1 MVEESRDITAISGL
15 MTRLSTYRYL
25 KESDTLPV
33 QLRGDYE
40 DVTDYFALFKIAEI
54 TYENK
59 APRKEALENVIST
72 LNISGI
78 NFIYLILGDER
89 GISFYYGISRDDS
102 SQAEYSMEIADIG
115 NEILKPSLQGNFRG
129 SDIIEAS
136 ADEKSEVLKKLDS
149 MRYVDVIEGSP
160 AINKDDESFQSA
172 DRISDIML
180 GDKFALMVLANPMTD
195 GEINEIRSHV
205 YDFYDLV
212 APMSKQSAQASSGT
226 NRSNSIGS
234 SESKS
239 TGGNKGVSHTS
250 QRSETSGRSESSG
263 TSQSRSTS
271 QSNSTQESSNQSRS
285 TSTSKSGSESTSENK
300 NSGTNKSSTTGTSDS
315 ENEGVSWNNSKSSS
329 SNDSRGSNTSIS
341 FTQEFISKNNQE
353 WIKYIDDII
362 LPRIDYGFGKGLFTT
377 SVILFT
383 EFPSSML
390 KLSNSYRAIYGGES
404 GNMVPLRRGNLSEE
418 EKKFVRRFQIPRVTF
433 NNELSEYEI
442 FARAICAQ
450 DIVRKGE
457 EVFLGTWMSTKEL
470 SMIAGLPQKEIVGL
484 SLREEVEFGL
494 NSSLQEEETDSNKQ
508 ILNIGSLVQS
518 GVVYDGSKGNPN
530 IPVDIDLDYLD
541 KHVFVTGVTG
551 SGKTTTCQ
559 KLLIGSDENF
569 LVIEPAKTEYRILKE
584 IYPDLL
590 VFTLGNDQGM
600 PFRLNPLEFF
610 EGESITSRVD
620 MLMASM
626 SASFEMEAAI
636 PQLLEAALYKVYND
650 HGWDIITNEN
660 IYYTDPYA
668 DGVEAFPT
676 LSDLLRSI
684 DEVVE
689 KQGFDDRLKNDYLG
703 SIRARLQGLLVGA
716 KGLMLDTPRS
726 IDFRLL
732 LEKRVVLELESIKS
746 SSEKSLFMGFVL
758 SSLSEAIKYKFLQDG
773 EPLHHIIL
781 VEEAHRLLSKYM
793 PGDSLNKK
801 QGVELFTD
809 MLAEIRKYGESLIIA
824 DQIPDKLTPE
834 VLKNTNTKIVHK
846 IFAYDD
852 KEAIGNTMALT
863 KEQKDFLSYLQ
874 AGRAII
880 VHPGLQKAV
889 QVQVKRNSENDTER
903 IPPKDSELRSTILQF
918 YCEHYKKGTI
928 PFTSGLEI
936 APSVETMDLIL
947 KYLNPK
953 GRFCEIFGKYVDRWN
968 KFYKLSSEGEKRYI
982 LQIISQL
989 KEADNCLRVAAALL
1003 QSMFYDDTEDAK
1015 SIKESVLTLLN
1026 LLHDEQRVDPA
1037 TYNNIKSA
1045 TRKRGGC

>member
-1 MVEESRDITAISGL
+1 MVEESRDITTISGL

-102 SQAEYSMEIADIG
+102 SQDEYSMEIADIG

-180 GDKFALMVLANPMTD
+180 GDKFALMVLANPLTD
-195 GEINEIRSHV
+195 AEITEIRSHV

-212 APMSKQSAQASSGT
+212 ASMAKQSAQASSGT
-226 NRSNSIGS
+226 NRTKSTGS
-234 SESKS
+234 SESNS
-239 TGGNKGVSHTS
+239 TGGSKGTSHT
-250 QRSETSGRSESSG
+250 RSTSKPGSESS
-263 TSQSRSTS
+263 
-271 QSNSTQESSNQSRS
+271 
-285 TSTSKSGSESTSENK
+285 SESK
-300 NSGTNKSSTTGTSDS
+300 NSGTNTSSTIDTSDS
-315 ENEGVSWNNSKSSS
+315 ESDGESWNNSKSTS
-329 SNDSRGSNTSIS
+329 SNDTSGSNSTIS
-341 FTQEFISKNNQE
+341 FTQEYINKNNQE
-353 WIKYIDDII
+353 WMKYIDDII

-390 KLSNSYRAIYGGES
+390 KLSNTYRAIYGGES
-404 GNMVPLRRGNLSEE
+404 GNMVPLRRGKLDEE
-418 EKKFVRRFQIPRVTF
+418 EKEFVKRFQIPRVTF
-433 NNELSEYEI
+433 SNELSEYEI

-450 DIVRKGE
+450 DIMRKRE

-494 NSSLQEEETDSNKQ
+494 NSYLQEEETDSNKQ
-508 ILNIGSLVQS
+508 KLNIGSLVQS

-530 IPVDIDLDYLD
+530 IPVDINRDYLD

-559 KLLIGSDENF
+559 KLLIGSGENF

-590 VFTLGNDQGM
+590 VFTLGNEQGM

-676 LSDLLRSI
+676 LSDLLKSI

-758 SSLSEAIKYKFLQDG
+758 SSLSEAIKYKFLQEG

-889 QVQVKRNSENDTER
+889 QVQVKRDSENDTER
-903 IPPKDSELRSTILQF
+903 IPPKDSELRSTILRF
-918 YCEHYKKGTI
+918 YCEHYKKGTV
-928 PFTSGLEI
+928 PYTSGLEN
-936 APSVETMDLIL
+936 APSIETMDLIL

-953 GRFCEIFGKYVDRWN
+953 GRFCEIFGKYADRWN
-968 KFYKLSSEGEKRYI
+968 KFYKLSPEGERKYI

-989 KEADNCLRVAAALL
+989 KEADNCLLVTATLL
-1003 QSMFYDDTEDAK
+1003 QSMFYDDTEDPK

-1026 LLHDEQRVDPA
+1026 LLQDEQRVDPD

-1045 TRKRGGC
+1045 TRKRGAC